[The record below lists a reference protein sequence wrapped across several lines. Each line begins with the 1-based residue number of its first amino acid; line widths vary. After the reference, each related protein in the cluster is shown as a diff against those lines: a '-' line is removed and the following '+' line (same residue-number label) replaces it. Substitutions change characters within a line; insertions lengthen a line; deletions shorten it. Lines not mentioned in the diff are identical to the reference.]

1 MTIVTSGPISLNA
14 IAAEFGGST
23 PHSLSEY
30 FKGGAN
36 VPATI
41 TGTATYSAA
50 SSDGTVNDVSVP
62 GLTVKRFTR
71 QSPELDD
78 NSDASQAILR
88 NNKYYNFRF
97 NYSVTH
103 TRSTQTVNNPGN
115 ENDYCMV
122 PMGDP
127 RPYFQILSDRAE
139 PNIALSS
146 GKTGGGNTNTN
157 SSTYFNIDFLI
168 DGSVVG
174 NTAPSGTT
182 LTNTTMRQFH
192 KHKTGGVNDGGSN
205 YPNCSNYYGGSRSNT
220 NGVTITL
227 VGYPTS
233 DTTIAMSKLGN
244 YSNDSG
250 GAGTQNA
257 ITTTNLGDSVYYLW
271 TNGTGGTISI
281 ESTSLSSTDQ
291 VIQPD
296 GSDNFAV
303 SYTDAQVNPN
313 VAVVGSNSGISIKQF
328 YGGRKT

>member
-1 MTIVTSGPISLNA
+1 
-14 IAAEFGGST
+14 
-23 PHSLSEY
+23 
-30 FKGGAN
+30 
-36 VPATI
+36 
-41 TGTATYSAA
+41 
-50 SSDGTVNDVSVP
+50 
-62 GLTVKRFTR
+62 
-71 QSPELDD
+71 
-78 NSDASQAILR
+78 
-88 NNKYYNFRF
+88 
-97 NYSVTH
+97 
-103 TRSTQTVNNPGN
+103 
-115 ENDYCMV
+115 
-122 PMGDP
+122 MGDP

-139 PNIALSS
+139 PNIAVSS
-146 GKTGGGNTNTN
+146 GKTGAGS
-157 SSTYFNIDFLI
+157 SSTASSNNYNIDFLI

-192 KHKTGGVNDGGSN
+192 KHKTGATSDGGSN
-205 YPNCSNYYGGSRSNT
+205 YPNCSNYYGGSRSQT

-233 DTTIAMSKLGN
+233 DTTIAMSKLGT
-244 YSNDSG
+244 YSNDFG
-250 GAGTQNA
+250 GSGTQNA